1 MTTKV
6 ESVLLKVKRKAS
18 YCEFS
23 DGKGE
28 WIDIRPDIA
37 TALADCAAVLANILP
52 DCPAIKSLESCAD
65 E

>member
-6 ESVLLKVKRKAS
+6 ESVVANVKRKAS
-18 YCEFS
+18 YCEFR
-23 DGKGE
+23 DRRGE
-28 WIDIRPDIA
+28 WIDVRPDIA
-37 TALADCAAVLANILP
+37 IALADCASVLANILP